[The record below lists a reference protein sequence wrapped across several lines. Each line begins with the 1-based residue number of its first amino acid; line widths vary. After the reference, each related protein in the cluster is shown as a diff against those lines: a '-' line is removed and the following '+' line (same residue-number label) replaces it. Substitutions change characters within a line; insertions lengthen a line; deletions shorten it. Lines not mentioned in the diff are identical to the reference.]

1 MIRVTSV
8 TAKAPCVVHLPR
20 RKSRTPVAPKQRD
33 PAEQAAALQRSEAH
47 YRRVRAAVDATFLM
61 NGGRYL

>member
-8 TAKAPCVVHLPR
+8 TAKASWLVQLPR
-20 RKSRTPVAPKQRD
+20 RKSRAPVARKQRD
-33 PAEQAAALQRSEAH
+33 PAEQAAALQRGEAH
-47 YRRVRAAVDATFLM
+47 YRRVRDAVDTSFLM

>member
-8 TAKAPCVVHLPR
+8 TAKALWLVHLPWR
-20 RKSRTPVAPKQRD
+20 ESRAPVAPKQRD
-33 PAEQAAALQRSEAH
+33 SAEQAAAIQRSEAH
-47 YRRVRAAVDATFLM
+47 YRRVRDAVEASFLM

>member
-1 MIRVTSV
+1 MIRVSGV
-8 TAKAPCVVHLPR
+8 TAKAPWLAPSR
-20 RKSRTPVAPKQRD
+20 RESAAPVPPKQRD

-47 YRRVRAAVDATFLM
+47 YRRVRDAVEASFLM

>member
-1 MIRVTSV
+1 MIRVSGV
-8 TAKAPCVVHLPR
+8 TAKAPWVAPSR
-20 RKSRTPVAPKQRD
+20 RQSAATVPPKQRD

-47 YRRVRAAVDATFLM
+47 YRRVRDAVGASFLM